1 MPHSG
6 QALST
11 LAEAASLMNHTQ
23 HPTHGGVPGIVV
35 PQPHVGEPAVPVP
48 TVHSQVG
55 APLPPPPLAPPPATG
70 NQEEMVTIRHFMDSS
85 LDCPKAYD
93 DVKRL
98 TCGTRS
104 LKCGRNCFCTRGR
117 ATPRYGQGRE
127 SCAGTPTIVVYI
139 TDSTQSVMPGWLND
153 IQDIGSGGV

>member
-98 TCGTRS
+98 LQAGNHSEAARVAQEALNVAATASVREAVPPPDMDRDVS
-104 LKCGRNCFCTRGR
+104 LVP
-117 ATPRYGQGRE
+117 APPP
-127 SCAGTPTIVVYI
+127 S
-139 TDSTQSVMPGWLND
+139 
-153 IQDIGSGGV
+153 